1 MQDKTFKQL
10 LMSSNYYTLNKQ
22 IVKSLGI
29 ESAFLLTILIEA
41 SDGLSYVEGCFYQ
54 TIEKIGE
61 LTGIGRHKQDKIIK
75 DLIELKILEQKNKGV
90 PCKRYFK
97 INYPMIENLVFF
109 TPQTSLSEIDK
120 LDCEKETNLSDEN
133 SQTRL
138 SEIDNNKEYIINN
151 LNKEL
156 NHKEHK
162 SYEHE
167 FANDD
172 LKKIKQWFM
181 TNKIDFS
188 KKHEAK
194 VLELLK
200 NNSLEFILKTFQDQ
214 MDILKNKSDVK
225 NIAAVFSNHLFKGT
239 TEVNTKEIEMREAEQ
254 EKIKNEQRKEYKG
267 NDKAM
272 EVFKSLPT
280 EQQLKIEDEIIEEFK
295 NPALREIKK
304 NTEVVFYLMISQK
317 IKEKITELG
326 LLSA

>member
-1 MQDKTFKQL
+1 MQDRTFKQL

-41 SDGLSYVEGCFYQ
+41 SDGLSDDEGWFYQ

-97 INYPMIENLVFF
+97 INYSMIENLVFLS
-109 TPQTSLSEIDK
+109 PQTSLSENDK
-120 LDCEKETNLSDEN
+120 LDCKKETNWSAEN

-138 SEIDNNKEYIINN
+138 SENDNNKEYIINN

-172 LKKIKQWFM
+172 LKKIKQWFVD
-181 TNKIDFS
+181 NGIDFS
-188 KKHEAK
+188 KKHETK

-200 NNSLEFILKTFQDQ
+200 NNSLGFILKTFQNQ
-214 MDILKNKSDVK
+214 LDILKNKSDVK
-225 NIAAVFSNHLFKGT
+225 NVAAVFSTHLFKGT
-239 TEVNTKEIEMREAEQ
+239 TEVNTKEIEKREAEQ
-254 EKIKNEQRKEYKG
+254 EKIKNEERKEYAD
-267 NDKAM
+267 NDKVI
-272 EVFKSLPT
+272 EVFKNLPA
-280 EQQLKIEDEIIEEFK
+280 EQQLEIENEVIEK
-295 NPALREIKK
+295 MNNPMLKEIKR
-304 NTEVVFYLMISQK
+304 NAENVFYLMISK
-317 IKEKITELG
+317 ELKEKMFKLG
-326 LLSA
+326 IKF

>member
-41 SDGLSYVEGCFYQ
+41 SDGLSDDEGWFYQ

-109 TPQTSLSEIDK
+109 NLQTSLSENDK
-120 LDCEKETNLSDEN
+120 LDCKKETNLSDEN

-181 TNKIDFS
+181 DNGIDFS

-200 NNSLEFILKTFQDQ
+200 NNSLGFILKTFQDQ
-214 MDILKNKSDVK
+214 LDILKNKSDVK
-225 NIAAVFSNHLFKGT
+225 NVAAVFSTHLFKGT
-239 TEVNTKEIEMREAEQ
+239 TEVNTKEIEKREAKQ
-254 EKIKNEQRKEYKG
+254 EKIKNEERKEYAD
-267 NDKAM
+267 NDKVI
-272 EVFKSLPT
+272 EVFKNLPA
-280 EQQLKIEDEIIEEFK
+280 EQQLEIENEVIEK
-295 NPALREIKK
+295 MNNPMLKEIKR
-304 NTEVVFYLMISQK
+304 NAENVFYLMISK
-317 IKEKITELG
+317 KLKEKMFKLG
-326 LLSA
+326 IKF

>member
-1 MQDKTFKQL
+1 MQEKTFKQL

-22 IVKSLGI
+22 IVKELGI

-41 SDGLSYVEGCFYQ
+41 SDGLADNEGWFYQ

-61 LTGIGRHKQDKIIK
+61 LTGLGRHKQDKIIK
-75 DLIELKILEQKNKGV
+75 ELIDLKILEQKNKGV

-97 INYPMIENLVFF
+97 VNYEMIENLVFQNQQSSLSENGKLDCKKETNLF
-109 TPQTSLSEIDK
+109 VKNSQTSLSQ
-120 LDCEKETNLSDEN
+120 NG
-133 SQTRL
+133 
-138 SEIDNNKEYIINN
+138 NNKEHNINN
-151 LNKEL
+151 INKEL
-156 NHKEHK
+156 NHKEEK
-162 SYEHE
+162 
-167 FANDD
+167 APND
-172 LKKIKQWFM
+172 LKKIKEWFKK
-181 TNKIDFS
+181 NEIDFS
-188 KKHEAK
+188 KKHEDK
-194 VLELLK
+194 IIELLK
-200 NNSLEFILKTFQDQ
+200 NNSIDYLLNLFQEQ
-214 MDILKNKSDVK
+214 IDILKNKKDVK
-225 NIAAVFSNHLFKGT
+225 NIAAVFSAHLFKGT
-239 TEVNTKEIEMREAEQ
+239 CEVNLQAIEQKELEQ

>member
-41 SDGLSYVEGCFYQ
+41 SDGLADDEGWFYQ

-97 INYPMIENLVFF
+97 INYSMIENLVFF
-109 TPQTSLSEIDK
+109 NPQTSLSEINK
-120 LDCEKETNLSDEN
+120 LDCKKETNLSDEN

-138 SEIDNNKEYIINN
+138 SENDNNKEYIINN

-172 LKKIKQWFM
+172 LKKIKQWFVD
-181 TNKIDFS
+181 NGVDFS
-188 KKHEAK
+188 KKHETK

-200 NNSLEFILKTFQDQ
+200 NNSLGFILKTFQDQ
-214 MDILKNKSDVK
+214 LDILKNKSDVK
-225 NIAAVFSNHLFKGT
+225 NVAAVFSTYLFKGT
-239 TEVNTKEIEMREAEQ
+239 TEVNTKEIEKREAEQ
-254 EKIKNEQRKEYKG
+254 EKIKNEERKEYTN
-267 NDKAM
+267 NDKVI
-272 EVFKSLPT
+272 EVFKNLPA
-280 EQQLKIEDEIIEEFK
+280 EQQLEIENEVIEK
-295 NPALREIKK
+295 MNNPMLKEIKR
-304 NTEVVFYLMISQK
+304 NAENVFYLMISK
-317 IKEKITELG
+317 ELKEKMFKLG
-326 LLSA
+326 IKF

>member
-41 SDGLSYVEGCFYQ
+41 SDGLSDDEGWFYQ

-97 INYPMIENLVFF
+97 INYSMIENLVFLS
-109 TPQTSLSEIDK
+109 PQTSLSENDK
-120 LDCEKETNLSDEN
+120 LDCKKETNWSAEN

-138 SEIDNNKEYIINN
+138 SENDNNKEYIINN

-172 LKKIKQWFM
+172 LKKIKQWFVD
-181 TNKIDFS
+181 NGVDFS
-188 KKHEAK
+188 KKHETK

-200 NNSLEFILKTFQDQ
+200 NNSLGFILKTFQDQ
-214 MDILKNKSDVK
+214 LDILKNKSNVK

-254 EKIKNEQRKEYKG
+254 EKIKNEERKEYTD
-267 NDKAM
+267 NDKVI
-272 EVFKSLPT
+272 EVFKNLPA
-280 EQQLKIEDEIIEEFK
+280 EQQLAIESEVIEEMN
-295 NPALREIKK
+295 NPMLKEIKR
-304 NTEVVFYLMISQK
+304 NTENVFYLMISK
-317 IKEKITELG
+317 KLKEKMFKLG
-326 LLSA
+326 IKF

>member
-41 SDGLSYVEGCFYQ
+41 SDGLSDDEGWFYQ

-109 TPQTSLSEIDK
+109 NPQTSLSENDK
-120 LDCEKETNLSDEN
+120 LDCKKETNLSDEN

-138 SEIDNNKEYIINN
+138 SENDNNKEYIINN

-172 LKKIKQWFM
+172 LKKIKQWFVD
-181 TNKIDFS
+181 NGIDFS

-200 NNSLEFILKTFQDQ
+200 NNSLGFILKTFQDQ
-214 MDILKNKSDVK
+214 LDILKNKSDVK
-225 NIAAVFSNHLFKGT
+225 NIAAVFSNHLFKET

-254 EKIKNEQRKEYKG
+254 EKIKNEERKEYQK
-267 NDKAM
+267 NDEAI
-272 EVFKSLPT
+272 EFFKSLPQ
-280 EQQLKIEDEIIEEFK
+280 EQQLKIENEIIEEMK
-295 NPALREIKK
+295 NPMLRDIKR
-304 NTEVVFYLMISQK
+304 NAESVFYLMISQK
-317 IKEKITELG
+317 IKEKIGVLWKKV
-326 LLSA
+326 

>member
-41 SDGLSYVEGCFYQ
+41 SDGLADDEGWFYQ

-109 TPQTSLSEIDK
+109 NPQTSLSEINK
-120 LDCEKETNLSDEN
+120 LDCKKETNLSDEN
-133 SQTRL
+133 SQTSL
-138 SEIDNNKEYIINN
+138 SENDNNKEYIINN

-167 FANDD
+167 FADDD
-172 LKKIKQWFM
+172 LKKIKQWFVD
-181 TNKIDFS
+181 NGVDFS

-200 NNSLEFILKTFQDQ
+200 NNSLGFILKTFQDQ
-214 MDILKNKSDVK
+214 LDILKNKSDVK

-254 EKIKNEQRKEYKG
+254 EKIKNEERKEYQK
-267 NDKAM
+267 NDEAI
-272 EVFKSLPT
+272 EFFKSLPQ
-280 EQQLKIEDEIIEEFK
+280 EQQLKIENEIIEEMK
-295 NPALREIKK
+295 NPMLRDIKR
-304 NTEVVFYLMISQK
+304 NAESVFYLMISQK
-317 IKEKITELG
+317 IKEKIGVLWKKV
-326 LLSA
+326 

>member
-41 SDGLSYVEGCFYQ
+41 SDGLSDDEGWFYQ

-97 INYPMIENLVFF
+97 INYSMIEDLVFF
-109 TPQTSLSEIDK
+109 NPQTSLSENDK
-120 LDCEKETNLSDEN
+120 LDCKKETNLSDEN

-138 SEIDNNKEYIINN
+138 SENDNNKEYIINN

-167 FANDD
+167 FADDD
-172 LKKIKQWFM
+172 LKKIKQWFVD
-181 TNKIDFS
+181 NGIDFS
-188 KKHEAK
+188 KKHETK

-200 NNSLEFILKTFQDQ
+200 NNSLGFILKTFQDQ
-214 MDILKNKSDVK
+214 LDILKNKSDVK
-225 NIAAVFSNHLFKGT
+225 NVAAVFSTHLFKGT
-239 TEVNTKEIEMREAEQ
+239 TEVNTKEIEKREAEQ
-254 EKIKNEQRKEYKG
+254 EKIKNEERKEYTD
-267 NDKAM
+267 NDKVI
-272 EVFKSLPT
+272 EVFKNLPA
-280 EQQLKIEDEIIEEFK
+280 EQQLEIENEVIEK
-295 NPALREIKK
+295 MNNPMLKEIKR
-304 NTEVVFYLMISQK
+304 NAENVFYLMISK
-317 IKEKITELG
+317 ELKEKMFKLG
-326 LLSA
+326 IKF

>member
-41 SDGLSYVEGCFYQ
+41 SDGLSDDEGWFYQ

-109 TPQTSLSEIDK
+109 NLQTSLSENDK
-120 LDCEKETNLSDEN
+120 LDCKKETNLSDEN

-172 LKKIKQWFM
+172 LKKIKQWFVD
-181 TNKIDFS
+181 NGIDFS

-200 NNSLEFILKTFQDQ
+200 NNSLGFILKTFQDQ
-214 MDILKNKSDVK
+214 LDILKNKSDVK
-225 NIAAVFSNHLFKGT
+225 NVAAVFSTHLFKGT

-254 EKIKNEQRKEYKG
+254 EKIKNEERKEYTD
-267 NDKAM
+267 NDKVI
-272 EVFKSLPT
+272 EVFKNLPA
-280 EQQLKIEDEIIEEFK
+280 EQQLEIENEVIEEMN
-295 NPALREIKK
+295 NPMLKEIKR
-304 NTEVVFYLMISQK
+304 NAENVFYLMISK
-317 IKEKITELG
+317 KLKEKMLKLG
-326 LLSA
+326 IKF

>member
-41 SDGLSYVEGCFYQ
+41 SDGLSDDEGWFYQ

-109 TPQTSLSEIDK
+109 NSQTSLSEINK
-120 LDCEKETNLSDEN
+120 LDCKKETNLSAEN

-172 LKKIKQWFM
+172 LKKIKQWFVD
-181 TNKIDFS
+181 NGIDFS
-188 KKHEAK
+188 KKHETK

-200 NNSLEFILKTFQDQ
+200 NNSLGFILKTFQDQ
-214 MDILKNKSDVK
+214 LDILKNKSDVK

-254 EKIKNEQRKEYKG
+254 EKIKNEERKEYQK
-267 NDKAM
+267 NDEAI
-272 EVFKSLPT
+272 EFFKSLPQ
-280 EQQLKIEDEIIEEFK
+280 EQQLKIENEIIEEMK
-295 NPALREIKK
+295 NPMLRDIKR
-304 NTEVVFYLMISQK
+304 NAESVFYLMISQK
-317 IKEKITELG
+317 IKEKIGVLWKKV
-326 LLSA
+326 

>member
-41 SDGLSYVEGCFYQ
+41 SDGLSDDEGWFYQ

-109 TPQTSLSEIDK
+109 NPQTSLSEINK
-120 LDCEKETNLSDEN
+120 LDCKKETNLSDEN

-172 LKKIKQWFM
+172 LKKIKQWFVD
-181 TNKIDFS
+181 NGIDFS
-188 KKHEAK
+188 KKHETK

-200 NNSLEFILKTFQDQ
+200 NNSLGFILKTFQDQ
-214 MDILKNKSDVK
+214 LDILKNKSDVK
-225 NIAAVFSNHLFKGT
+225 NVAAVFSNHLFKGT

-254 EKIKNEQRKEYKG
+254 EKIKNEERKEYQR
-267 NDKAM
+267 NDEAI
-272 EVFKSLPT
+272 EFFKSLPQ
-280 EQQLKIEDEIIEEFK
+280 EQQLKIENEIIEEMK
-295 NPALREIKK
+295 NPMLRDIKK
-304 NTEVVFYLMISQK
+304 NAESVFYLMISQK
-317 IKEKITELG
+317 IKEKIGVLWKKV
-326 LLSA
+326 

>member
-41 SDGLSYVEGCFYQ
+41 SDGLSDDEGWFYQ

-97 INYPMIENLVFF
+97 INYSMIENLVFLS
-109 TPQTSLSEIDK
+109 PQTSLSENDK
-120 LDCEKETNLSDEN
+120 LDCKKETNLSDEN

-138 SEIDNNKEYIINN
+138 SENDNNKEYIINN

-181 TNKIDFS
+181 DNGIDFS

-200 NNSLEFILKTFQDQ
+200 NNSLGFILKTFQDQ
-214 MDILKNKSDVK
+214 LDILKNKSDVK
-225 NIAAVFSNHLFKGT
+225 NVAAIFSNHLFKGT
-239 TEVNTKEIEMREAEQ
+239 TEVNTKEIEMREVEQ
-254 EKIKNEQRKEYKG
+254 EKIRNEERKEYTN
-267 NDKAM
+267 NDKVI
-272 EVFKSLPT
+272 EVFKNLPA
-280 EQQLKIEDEIIEEFK
+280 EQQLEIEIEVIEEMN
-295 NPALREIKK
+295 NPMLKEIKR
-304 NTEVVFYLMISQK
+304 NAENVFYLMISK
-317 IKEKITELG
+317 KLREKMFKLGIKF
-326 LLSA
+326 

>member
-41 SDGLSYVEGCFYQ
+41 SDGLSDDEGWFYQ

-97 INYPMIENLVFF
+97 INYSMIENLVFLS
-109 TPQTSLSEIDK
+109 PQTSLSEIDK
-120 LDCEKETNLSDEN
+120 LDCKKETNLSDEN

-172 LKKIKQWFM
+172 LKKIKQWFVD
-181 TNKIDFS
+181 NGIDFS
-188 KKHEAK
+188 KKHETK

-200 NNSLEFILKTFQDQ
+200 NNSLGFILKTFQDQ
-214 MDILKNKSDVK
+214 LDILKNKSDVK
-225 NIAAVFSNHLFKGT
+225 NIAAVFSNYLFKGT
-239 TEVNTKEIEMREAEQ
+239 TEVNTKEIEMREAKQ
-254 EKIKNEQRKEYKG
+254 EKIKNEERKEYQR
-267 NDKAM
+267 NDEAI
-272 EVFKSLPT
+272 EFFKSLPQ
-280 EQQLKIEDEIIEEFK
+280 EQQLKIENEIIEEIK
-295 NPALREIKK
+295 NPMLRDIKR
-304 NTEVVFYLMISQK
+304 NAESVFYLMISK
-317 IKEKITELG
+317 ELKEKMFKLG
-326 LLSA
+326 IKF

>member
-41 SDGLSYVEGCFYQ
+41 SDGLSDDEGWFYQ

-97 INYPMIENLVFF
+97 INYSMIENLVFLS
-109 TPQTSLSEIDK
+109 PQTSLSENDK
-120 LDCEKETNLSDEN
+120 LDCKKETNWSAEN

-151 LNKEL
+151 LDKEL

-200 NNSLEFILKTFQDQ
+200 NNSLGFILKTFQDQ
-214 MDILKNKSDVK
+214 LDILKNKSDVK

-254 EKIKNEQRKEYKG
+254 EKIKNEERKEYTD
-267 NDKAM
+267 NDKVI
-272 EVFKSLPT
+272 EVFKSLPQ
-280 EQQLKIEDEIIEEFK
+280 EQRLKIENEIIEEMK
-295 NPALREIKK
+295 NPMLRDIKK
-304 NTEVVFYLMISQK
+304 NAESVFYLMISQK
-317 IKEKITELG
+317 IKEKMGVLWKKQ
-326 LLSA
+326 

>member
-41 SDGLSYVEGCFYQ
+41 SDGLSDDEGWFYQ

-97 INYPMIENLVFF
+97 INYSMIENLVFLS
-109 TPQTSLSEIDK
+109 PQTSLSENDK
-120 LDCEKETNLSDEN
+120 LDCKKETNWSAEN

-138 SEIDNNKEYIINN
+138 SENDNNKEYIINN
-151 LNKEL
+151 LDKEL

-181 TNKIDFS
+181 KNKIDFS

-200 NNSLEFILKTFQDQ
+200 NNSLGFILKTFQDQ
-214 MDILKNKSDVK
+214 LDILKNKSDVK

-254 EKIKNEQRKEYKG
+254 EKIKNEERKEYQR
-267 NDKAM
+267 NDEAI
-272 EVFKSLPT
+272 EFFKSLPQ
-280 EQQLKIEDEIIEEFK
+280 EQRLKIENEIIEEMK
-295 NPALREIKK
+295 NPMLRDIKR
-304 NTEVVFYLMISQK
+304 NAESVFYLMISQK
-317 IKEKITELG
+317 IKEKIGVLWKKV
-326 LLSA
+326 

>member
-41 SDGLSYVEGCFYQ
+41 SDGLSDDEGWFYQ

-97 INYPMIENLVFF
+97 INYSMIENLVFLS
-109 TPQTSLSEIDK
+109 PQTSLSENDK
-120 LDCEKETNLSDEN
+120 LDCKKETNWSAEN

-138 SEIDNNKEYIINN
+138 SENDNNKEYIINN

-162 SYEHE
+162 SYELE

-172 LKKIKQWFM
+172 LKKIKQWFVD
-181 TNKIDFS
+181 NGIDFS
-188 KKHEAK
+188 KKHETK

-200 NNSLEFILKTFQDQ
+200 NNSLGFILKTFQDQ
-214 MDILKNKSDVK
+214 LNILKNKSDVK
-225 NIAAVFSNHLFKGT
+225 NVAAVFSNHLFKGT
-239 TEVNTKEIEMREAEQ
+239 TEVNTKEIEMREAKQ
-254 EKIKNEQRKEYKG
+254 EKIKNEERKEYQR
-267 NDKAM
+267 NDEAI
-272 EVFKSLPT
+272 EFFKSLPQ
-280 EQQLKIEDEIIEEFK
+280 EQQLKIEDKIIEELK
-295 NPALREIKK
+295 NPMLREIKR
-304 NTEVVFYLMISQK
+304 NAESVFYLMISQK
-317 IKEKITELG
+317 IKEKMGVLWKKV
-326 LLSA
+326 

>member
-41 SDGLSYVEGCFYQ
+41 SDGLSDDEGWFYQ

-97 INYPMIENLVFF
+97 INYSMIENLVFLS
-109 TPQTSLSEIDK
+109 PQTSLSENDK
-120 LDCEKETNLSDEN
+120 LDCKKETNWSAKN

-138 SEIDNNKEYIINN
+138 SENDNNKEYIINN
-151 LNKEL
+151 LDKEL

-200 NNSLEFILKTFQDQ
+200 NNSLGFILKTFQDQ
-214 MDILKNKSDVK
+214 LDILKNKSDVK

-254 EKIKNEQRKEYKG
+254 EKIKNEERKEYQR
-267 NDKAM
+267 NDEAI
-272 EVFKSLPT
+272 EFFKSLPQ
-280 EQQLKIEDEIIEEFK
+280 EQRLKIENEIIEELK
-295 NPALREIKK
+295 NPMLREIKR
-304 NTEVVFYLMISQK
+304 NAESIFYLMISQK
-317 IKEKITELG
+317 IKEKIGVLWKKV
-326 LLSA
+326 

>member
-41 SDGLSYVEGCFYQ
+41 SDGLSDDEGWFYQ

-97 INYPMIENLVFF
+97 INYSMIENLVFLS
-109 TPQTSLSEIDK
+109 PQTSLSEIDK
-120 LDCEKETNLSDEN
+120 LDCKKETNLSAEN

-138 SEIDNNKEYIINN
+138 SENDNNKEYIINN

-172 LKKIKQWFM
+172 LKKIKQWFVD
-181 TNKIDFS
+181 NGVDFS
-188 KKHEAK
+188 KKHETK

-200 NNSLEFILKTFQDQ
+200 NNSLGFILKTFQDQ
-214 MDILKNKSDVK
+214 LDILKNKSDVK
-225 NIAAVFSNHLFKGT
+225 NVAAVFSTHLFKGT
-239 TEVNTKEIEMREAEQ
+239 TEVNTKEIEKREAEQ
-254 EKIKNEQRKEYKG
+254 EKIKNEERKEYQR
-267 NDKAM
+267 NDEAI
-272 EVFKSLPT
+272 EFFKSLPQ
-280 EQQLKIEDEIIEEFK
+280 EQRLKIENEIIEEMK
-295 NPALREIKK
+295 NPMLRDIKK
-304 NTEVVFYLMISQK
+304 NAESVFYLMISQK
-317 IKEKITELG
+317 IKEKMGVLWKKV
-326 LLSA
+326 

>member
-29 ESAFLLTILIEA
+29 ESAFLLTIFIEA
-41 SDGLSYVEGCFYQ
+41 SDGLSDDEGWFYQ

-97 INYPMIENLVFF
+97 INYPMIENLVFLS
-109 TPQTSLSEIDK
+109 PQTRLSENDK
-120 LDCEKETNLSDEN
+120 LDCKKETNWSAEN

-138 SEIDNNKEYIINN
+138 SENDNNKEYIINN

-172 LKKIKQWFM
+172 LKKIKQWFVD
-181 TNKIDFS
+181 NGVDFS
-188 KKHEAK
+188 KKHETK

-200 NNSLEFILKTFQDQ
+200 NNSLGFILKTFQNQ
-214 MDILKNKSDVK
+214 LDILKNKSDVK
-225 NIAAVFSNHLFKGT
+225 NVAAVFSTHLFKGT
-239 TEVNTKEIEMREAEQ
+239 TEVNTKEIEKREAEQ
-254 EKIKNEQRKEYKG
+254 EKIKNEERKEYTD
-267 NDKAM
+267 NDKVI
-272 EVFKSLPT
+272 EVFKNLPA
-280 EQQLKIEDEIIEEFK
+280 EQQLEIESEVIEEMN
-295 NPALREIKK
+295 NPMLKEIKR
-304 NTEVVFYLMISQK
+304 NAENVFYLMISK
-317 IKEKITELG
+317 ELKEKMFKLG
-326 LLSA
+326 IKF